1 MKDKKLIYGIGIAFL
16 FLATIGLS
24 YAYFTATLVN
34 KDVKDQIVTTGTLSL
49 KYTDGPEINAKN
61 IKPGWTITKVISIE
75 NTGTL
80 DAFYTIYWKELLNE
94 IENDELVMSLTC
106 ESNTDTCSFIELQNK
121 VIGAEAN
128 SISENVLISPGEIQ
142 TITLNFEF
150 KELHLNQ
157 NYNQNKKFNGVINIK
172 DSSSTATQ
180 KEYTMYARV
189 IDQDNNPLANKTIEL
204 QTDNKTGTT
213 NESGYVKVEGLK
225 QGNHELIVRDE
236 NDILDTK
243 NISIS
248 QKKESDVL
256 DNKTIFVDT
265 TLSEFTVTITLNN
278 ENKMESITNL
288 IVPPDEC
295 FYVYEDVID
304 DYYDKDICPKELI
317 VPNKVGE
324 TNITQISYQDC
335 YSTTFPCMGAFESK
349 KIKKA
354 IISNGITK
362 INKNSFNDNN
372 LVDITIPTSVISIE
386 EYAFSNNDLT
396 NVTILNGVNTIGER
410 AFRNN
415 KITSITLPKS
425 VNYIGKEAFN
435 VNNLPNSQAF
445 IYKRNSDG
453 NEDKTTVIGYGGK
466 SKDVIIPDNITSIG
480 AYAFASCNLE
490 NVTIPNSIT
499 SIGSGAFSSNNLTSV
514 TIPESISSIEEL
526 VFSQNDLTSVII
538 PNSVTSIG
546 DGAFQL
552 NNLTSVT
559 ISEGVTK
566 IGASAFSY
574 NNLTSV
580 TLPNSITSI
589 GDSAFSYNNLTS
601 VTISEG
607 VTKIGASAFSYNNLT
622 SVTLPNSITSIENS
636 TFADNKLTS
645 IKLPDSI
652 TSIGASAFS
661 SNNLTSVILS
671 NKITSIGKRTF
682 ADNKLTSI
690 KLPDSITSIG
700 ESAFSYNNLVSV
712 TLPSNITTIENST
725 FENNKLTN
733 IIIPNSVT
741 SIGEMAFGNNKLSNI
756 SIPSSVTSIEVCA
769 FNNNALPDSQ
779 TFIYSRNTDGSEDK
793 TTVVSYGGKNKDIRI
808 PDGVTTIGYRSFSNN
823 DLISV
828 TIPSSVTLI
837 KWGAFEKNKLKQVII
852 KGKSSSKEF
861 TDYSPYSIYWG
872 WASDV
877 TCVKDNTRNVT
888 NGCITWGA

>member
-189 IDQDNNPLANKTIEL
+189 IDQDNNPIANKTIEL

-335 YSTTFPCMGAFESK
+335 YSTTFQCMGAFESKKIMGAFESK

-386 EYAFSNNDLT
+386 EYAFSNNNLK

-480 AYAFASCNLE
+480 AYAFANCNLE

-499 SIGSGAFSSNNLTSV
+499 SIGKGAFSSNNLTNI
-514 TIPESISSIEEL
+514 T
-526 VFSQNDLTSVII
+526 I
-538 PNSVTSIG
+538 PNSVTTIEGSAFENNKLTSIKLPDG
-546 DGAFQL
+546 ISLISYGAFSSNDL
-552 NNLTSVT
+552 INITIPNSVTTIEGSAFENNKLTS
-559 ISEGVTK
+559 IK
-566 IGASAFSY
+566 
-574 NNLTSV
+574 
-580 TLPNSITSI
+580 LPDSITSI

-601 VTISEG
+601 VT
-607 VTKIGASAFSYNNLT
+607 
-622 SVTLPNSITSIENS
+622 LPSNITTIENS
-636 TFADNKLTS
+636 TFENNKLTS

-652 TSIGASAFS
+652 TSIG
-661 SNNLTSVILS
+661 
-671 NKITSIGKRTF
+671 
-682 ADNKLTSI
+682 D
-690 KLPDSITSIG
+690 
-700 ESAFSYNNLVSV
+700 SAFSYNNLTSV

-779 TFIYSRNTDGSEDK
+779 AFIYSRNTDGSEDK

-888 NGCITWGA
+888 NGCIIWDA